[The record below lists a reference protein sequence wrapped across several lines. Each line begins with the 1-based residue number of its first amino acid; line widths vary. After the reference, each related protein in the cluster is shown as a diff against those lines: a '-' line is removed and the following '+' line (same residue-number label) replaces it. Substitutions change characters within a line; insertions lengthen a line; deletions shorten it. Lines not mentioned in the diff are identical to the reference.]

1 VEVRLCQQQSKGYGL
16 FCKIDLILKGTR
28 VAVFDGKPVT
38 CVDDNGNKLCGK
50 PTGAYIVQVDREGD
64 KFLDCSDSP
73 SYGEL
78 GYDLHAAHFVNSS
91 HPLLPSPQ
99 THPNCEL
106 VCGPGE
112 FECSIHTLQDVQ
124 YGAELLID
132 YHQQLVKLKIA
143 RSCGCK
149 ECVGATNSPNWN
161 LISGFELCICATV

>member
-1 VEVRLCQQQSKGYGL
+1 MEVRLCQQQSKGYGL

-91 HPLLPSPQ
+91 HP
-99 THPNCEL
+99 
-106 VCGPGE
+106 
-112 FECSIHTLQDVQ
+112 
-124 YGAELLID
+124 
-132 YHQQLVKLKIA
+132 
-143 RSCGCK
+143 
-149 ECVGATNSPNWN
+149 
-161 LISGFELCICATV
+161 